1 MPTTKPSELRKL
13 SVAELQKRVSDSKK
27 ELMELRFQASI
38 GQLDKNHRMGQAR
51 REIARMMTVLGE
63 KAKGIEV
70 VSKTEEKPAKGIAAR
85 TKAAVAKSSTRKP
98 RAKKVDS

>member
-13 SVAELQKRVSDSKK
+13 PVSELQKRIQDTKK
-27 ELMELRFQASI
+27 ELMELRFQSSI
-38 GQLDKNHRMGQAR
+38 GQLDKNHRMAQAR

-70 VSKTEEKPAKGIAAR
+70 VSQAQARPAS
-85 TKAAVAKSSTRKP
+85 KAVKKP
-98 RAKKVDS
+98 RAKKA

>member
-13 SVAELQKRVSDSKK
+13 SVAELQKRIQDTKK

-38 GQLDKNHRMGQAR
+38 GQLDKNHRVSEAR

-63 KAKGIEV
+63 KV
-70 VSKTEEKPAKGIAAR
+70 
-85 TKAAVAKSSTRKP
+85 KAQAP
-98 RAKKVDS
+98 RAKKA

>member
-13 SVAELQKRVSDSKK
+13 SVPELQKRVSDSKK

-38 GQLDKNHRMGQAR
+38 GQLDKNHRMGEAR

-63 KAKGIEV
+63 KAKGVEV
-70 VSKTEEKPAKGIAAR
+70 VGKAEKPTKKVAAR
-85 TKAAVAKSSTRKP
+85 AKAVVAKSTTRKP
-98 RAKKVDS
+98 RAKKAE

>member
-13 SVAELQKRVSDSKK
+13 SVPELQKRVFDSKK

-38 GQLDKNHRMGQAR
+38 GQLDKNHRMGEAR

-70 VSKTEEKPAKGIAAR
+70 VGKAEEKPAKKVAAR
-85 TKAAVAKSSTRKP
+85 AKAVVAKSTTRKP
-98 RAKKVDS
+98 RAKKAE